1 MRAAQTVDLAHDV
14 HGSPGAPWLLLG
26 PSLGST
32 RQMWDGAL
40 PALAERFR
48 VVRYE
53 HRGHGGSPV
62 VAGPYRIDEL
72 GGDVLALAD
81 RLGAQRFAVAGL
93 SLGGMVGMWLAARAP
108 QRVDR
113 LVLLCTSAYL
123 PPAQG
128 WRDRAA
134 TVRAGGT
141 AAVADAVV
149 ARWFT
154 PAWAGEHPAQVAGAT
169 AMLLGVPAEGY
180 AGCCEAIAAL
190 DLRADLSRVTAATL
204 VIAGRDDGAT
214 PLAHAELIAG
224 LIPGSSLAVLD
235 GVAHLGAVQEP
246 GTCARLMLEHLT
258 DSPEA

>member
-1 MRAAQTVDLAHDV
+1 MRPAATVELVHDV
-14 HGSPGAPWLLLG
+14 QGPAGAPWLLLG

-32 RQMWDGAL
+32 RQMWDGVL

-93 SLGGMVGMWLAARAP
+93 SLGGMVGMWLAAQAP

-113 LVLLCTSAYL
+113 LALLCTSAHL
-123 PPAQG
+123 PPAQA

-134 TVRAGGT
+134 AVRSGGT

-154 PAWAGEHPAQVAGAT
+154 PAWAAEHPARVAAAT
-169 AMLLGVPAEGY
+169 AMLRGVPAHGY
-180 AGCCEAIAAL
+180 AGCCEAVAAL
-190 DLRADLSRVTAATL
+190 DLRAELPRITAATL
-204 VIAGRDDGAT
+204 VIAGDDDVAT
-214 PLAHAELIAG
+214 PPAHARLIAG
-224 LIPGSSLAVLD
+224 LIPGSRLEVLD
-235 GVAHLGAVQEP
+235 GVAHLAAYQEP
-246 GTCARLMLEHLT
+246 DACARLILQHLT
-258 DSPEA
+258 DHQEA